1 MEQDLADMKDGLD
14 TVVGAKGVMVSG
26 GQL

>member
-26 GQL
+26 RQL